1 MNKDNIKNERNNP
14 SNSSDDRTIRHETV
28 PGEDSTR
35 INKGN
40 KRSIDDKTGTAPGAR
55 STSDDDLN

>member
-1 MNKDNIKNERNNP
+1 MNKDNLKNERSNP
-14 SNSSDDRTIRHETV
+14 SNASDDRTIRHETV
-28 PGEDSTR
+28 PGEDSAT
-35 INKGN
+35 INKGK